1 VPTRRTFEL
10 VVITAVLLQPALA
23 MVRVWMRK
31 HIAVTGGGPTAQAA
45 AIIEEI
51 L

>member
-1 VPTRRTFEL
+1 LPTRRTFEL
-10 VVITAVLLQPALA
+10 IVITAVLLQPAVA

-31 HIAVTGGGPTAQAA
+31 HIAITGGGPTAEAA
-45 AIIEEI
+45 AIVEEI